1 MAKEVQITFELPA
14 PEEDEDE
21 TFYKVDLECR
31 ISRPE
36 KDVGWLGHL
45 EDYDVLSVSPPWHR
59 GVDALYD
66 ALRAHEAEI
75 EQVAF
80 AAEDD

>member
-1 MAKEVQITFELPA
+1 MAKEVQITFEL
-14 PEEDEDE
+14 EDLEQDE
-21 TFYKVDLECR
+21 TFKVDLECR

-45 EDYDVLSVSPPWHR
+45 EGYDVLSVSPPWHR

-66 ALRAHEAEI
+66 ALNAHEAEI
-75 EQVAF
+75 EAVAF
-80 AAEDD
+80 ACEDD